1 MNWLAEMNRLADEI
15 KELELRVAQ
24 AYRAK
29 AEVEKTISLWE
40 SKQLSRIAGEVNEN
54 TGKAKY
60 PSDSTRKA
68 ELERRKSESEDYK
81 QLAEDYQKILDEL
94 SVIRIELEHRRELL
108 KNLRTWL
115 RYQAVKA
122 DDTTTASSGRKLKR
136 RL

>member
-122 DDTTTASSGRKLKR
+122 DDTTASSGRKLKR